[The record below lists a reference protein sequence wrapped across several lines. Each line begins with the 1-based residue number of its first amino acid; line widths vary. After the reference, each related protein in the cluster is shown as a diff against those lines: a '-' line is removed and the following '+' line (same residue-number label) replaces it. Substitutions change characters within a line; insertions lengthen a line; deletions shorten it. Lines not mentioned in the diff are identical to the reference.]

1 MRSSRRGTRSAS
13 LIVAGLVLAASLT
26 GCLYGEVVS
35 VAPGG
40 PPADAVSRAV
50 GISRDGQFVAF
61 VSAATNLVPGDTN
74 GLADLFVRDNATRA
88 VQRVSLEADGTQL
101 DSAGVTDGWI
111 SSDGSRAAFR
121 TTEAA
126 TADDTDGLA
135 DVFSRRLATGQ
146 TVRATVQP
154 AGVADEAWT
163 GNPSKRGDLMVFAGV
178 PTGFVFPAGSAN
190 YVYDLD
196 AGTSTALPGAVLGSP
211 RISDDG
217 TVVAGLML
225 HPVSAT
231 ASALFVSLKDA
242 ATGTVDQGVVVSDGS
257 FVSVPVQRFDLT
269 PDGRYVGYSFF
280 SIASGIQGDVG
291 RYDRITGST
300 VVAPGHAVG
309 FAEVPFEFGTR
320 ISDDGR
326 YLAYSR
332 ALADRQINYIPD
344 FTVYDTATATVVT
357 QVGRAPINTEPLV
370 SISGDGRWVAFDEAQ
385 PMGAQ
390 DTNGLT
396 DVVVV
401 YGHDPVATSPFPAA
415 IGSGSHTVTF
425 SATGTLGLTGASV
438 SGEGVAVTGV
448 RVTSPTT
455 VEVDVVVAPGATPGV
470 RDVTLRN
477 RGDWPGR
484 PMVGA
489 VGGCTACLTISG

>member
-1 MRSSRRGTRSAS
+1 
-13 LIVAGLVLAASLT
+13 
-26 GCLYGEVVS
+26 
-35 VAPGG
+35 
-40 PPADAVSRAV
+40 
-50 GISRDGQFVAF
+50 VAF
-61 VSAATNLVPGDTN
+61 VSSATNLVPGDTN
-74 GLADLFVRDNATRA
+74 GLADLFVRDNVTRA
-88 VQRVSLEADGTQL
+88 VERVSLEADGSQL
-101 DSAGVTDGWI
+101 DSVGVTDGWI
-111 SSDGSRAAFR
+111 SSDGDRAAFR

-126 TADDTDGLA
+126 TADDADALA
-135 DVFSRRLATGQ
+135 DVFSRDLIGGS
-146 TVRATVQP
+146 TVRATVQA

-163 GNPSKRGDLMVFAGV
+163 GNPSKRGDLMVFAGAS
-178 PTGFVFPAGSAN
+178 TN

-196 AGTSTALPGAVLGSP
+196 AGSSTALPGSRLDRP

-217 TVVAGLML
+217 TVVAGLMV

-231 ASALFVSLKDA
+231 QSGLFVSLKDA
-242 ATGTVDQGVVVSDGS
+242 STGTVDRGVAVSDGS
-257 FVSVPVQRFDLT
+257 YVGDPVQRFDLT
-269 PDGRYVGYSFF
+269 PDGRYVGYSFLRVT
-280 SIASGIQGDVG
+280 GLYGDAG

-300 VVAPGHAVG
+300 VVAPGLAAG
-309 FAEVPFEFGTR
+309 FAEVAFEFGTT

-332 ALADRQINYIPD
+332 AIMNRFGNTFSDL
-344 FTVYDTATATVVT
+344 TVYDTATATGVT
-357 QVGRAPINTEPLV
+357 QVRPATGGSGPLV
-370 SISGDGRWVAFDEAQ
+370 SISGDGRWLTVDEAQ

-415 IGSGSHTVTF
+415 VGPGGHTVTF

-438 SGEGVAVTGV
+438 SGEGVSVTGV

-455 VEVDVVVAPGATPGV
+455 VEVDVVVAAGAAPGV
-470 RDVTLRN
+470 RDLTLRN